1 MPDRTASA
9 TDLDAYLDAH
19 RDERLERLKAFLRIP
34 SISGLPSFAADVRRA
49 AAWLADELRA
59 AGIEHVEVS
68 ETGGHPIVYGDW
80 LHAEGAPTLVIYG
93 HYDVQPVD
101 PLDEWHTEPF
111 EPVVDGDRMIG
122 RGAADDK
129 GQIHAH
135 VAAAAALLATRGEL
149 PINVRYVFEGEE
161 ESASVHLDAWLEA
174 NRDRLTGDA
183 AMITD
188 TGFHEGNIPAITIS
202 LRGMMYA
209 QIDVRLTDRDL
220 HSGSYG
226 GAVANPAF
234 ALIQI
239 ITAMK
244 GPDGRIRIPGFYD
257 DVRERTQAERDAIA
271 TLPFDE
277 DDFRAQ
283 TGAPALVG
291 ESGYSTLE
299 RKSVRPT
306 LEVNGIWGGFQ
317 GEGQKTIIPATAH
330 AKISTRL
337 VADQDPAEIF
347 ELFKTFVEAIAP
359 PGVDVTVSLLGKG
372 SPSQTPLDHP
382 YVQAAGRALERVF
395 GQAPVYIN
403 SGGSIPIAAS
413 FQRILGLPVVLEG
426 FTQPN
431 DLAHAPNEW
440 FDLGNYEGGIR
451 AIAATFEEISGL

>member
-1 MPDRTASA
+1 
-9 TDLDAYLDAH
+9 
-19 RDERLERLKAFLRIP
+19 
-34 SISGLPSFAADVRRA
+34 
-49 AAWLADELRA
+49 
-59 AGIEHVEVS
+59 
-68 ETGGHPIVYGDW
+68 
-80 LHAEGAPTLVIYG
+80 
-93 HYDVQPVD
+93 
-101 PLDEWHTEPF
+101 
-111 EPVVDGDRMIG
+111 
-122 RGAADDK
+122 
-129 GQIHAH
+129 
-135 VAAAAALLATRGEL
+135 
-149 PINVRYVFEGEE
+149 
-161 ESASVHLDAWLEA
+161 
-174 NRDRLTGDA
+174 
-183 AMITD
+183 MITD